1 MERYLIKYLQ
11 EITNSSIGKKWIDYL
26 KVDLDGFIYAYGNNM
41 NKNYPAPRTIDWK
54 FYAVLLRT
62 ILRSENANK
71 CLNSDS
77 NILSFVSLPNEIEKE
92 FNLNFIGS
100 IVQASEKKIIYNK
113 RLLQFLVFYSKL
125 TREKKFNEVCTDKNF
140 EELEEYRKVLLE
152 EYLKYNFKGLFVGNG
167 EPFMFKLHL
176 DIFKELNIPSFIFL
190 HGLPGI
196 YKLDTEKK
204 ADYLCVWGEQI
215 KENYIQAG
223 FDPDRIIVTGH
234 KRFNSIPH
242 NINLRNSTED
252 ILVTTTSSIDWSP
265 QGWKAENFP
274 IYDRSII
281 VFYCYSIQSVLQK
294 AGVKHARLRVHPSV
308 DKNWI
313 MDYVDN
319 SFYSIDTLPLNQS
332 LSQATLVLGPTTTVW
347 LESLLNGVNYLVYE
361 PKYDGAK
368 SFLVPPFDGSD
379 KCLQIAHDEQELYS
393 MIKSEYVL
401 DQSIIHRYIQPFD
414 FSKVAGLLKK

>member
-11 EITNSSIGKKWIDYL
+11 DKTDSPIWKKWIDYL
-26 KVDLDGFIYAYGNNM
+26 KVDLDGYIYAYGDNM
-41 NKNYPAPRTIDWK
+41 KDNYPAPRTINWK
-54 FYAVLLRT
+54 FYAVILRT
-62 ILRSENANK
+62 ILRSENAKK
-71 CLNSDS
+71 CLSSNS
-77 NILSFVSLPNEIEKE
+77 NILSFVNLSSEIENQ
-92 FNLNFIGS
+92 FDLNFVGS
-100 IVQASEKKIIYNK
+100 VVQASEHKIIYNK
-113 RLLQFLVFYSKL
+113 QLLQFLFFYSKL
-125 TREKKFNEVCTDKNF
+125 IRAKKFNEVCTETNF
-140 EELEEYRKVLLE
+140 EILEDFRNKLLAEYA
-152 EYLKYNFKGLFVGNG
+152 KYNFKGLFVGNG

-204 ADYLCVWGEQI
+204 ADYLCVWGDQI

-242 NINLRNSTED
+242 DINLRNSTED
-252 ILVTTTSSIDWSP
+252 VLVTTTCSIEWSP

-281 VFYCYSIQSVLQK
+281 VLYCYSIQTVLQK

-308 DKNWI
+308 DKSWI

-319 SFYSIDTLPLNQS
+319 VFYSIDTLPLNQS
-332 LSQATLVLGPTTTVW
+332 LDKATLVLGPTTTVW

-361 PKYDGAK
+361 PKLNGAK
-368 SFLVPPFDGSD
+368 SLLVPPFDGSD
-379 KCLQIAHDEQELYS
+379 NCLQIAHDEQELYS
-393 MIKSEYVL
+393 MIKSKYVL